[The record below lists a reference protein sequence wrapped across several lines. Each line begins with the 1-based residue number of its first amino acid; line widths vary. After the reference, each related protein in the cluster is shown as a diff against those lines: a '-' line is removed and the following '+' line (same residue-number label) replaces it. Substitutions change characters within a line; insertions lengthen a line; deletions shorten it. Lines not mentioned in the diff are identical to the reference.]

1 MTKEEFLSLNEKDQ
15 RSLVNITLREKG
27 WRIMPDDFPDECEYV
42 DCLLMIN
49 KGGDDWRE
57 MKIET
62 ETPLTIV
69 CGGMGW
75 PYY

>member
-1 MTKEEFLSLNEKDQ
+1 MTKEEFLKLNEKDQ
-15 RSLVNITLREKG
+15 RSLVNIALREKG
-27 WRIMPDDFPDECEYV
+27 WRIMPDDFPDECEYA

-49 KGGDDWRE
+49 KGGDDWHDR
-57 MKIET
+57 KIET